1 MPKVK
6 ATLSLDQD
14 MVQTLDTIS
23 RQSHKPRSRVVQEA
37 LRVWRRNCLEE
48 QLADGYRAMA
58 KEDRETAE
66 RFLPPFAE
74 ILE

>member
-1 MPKVK
+1 
-6 ATLSLDQD
+6 
-14 MVQTLDTIS
+14 
-23 RQSHKPRSRVVQEA
+23 
-37 LRVWRRNCLEE
+37 LEE